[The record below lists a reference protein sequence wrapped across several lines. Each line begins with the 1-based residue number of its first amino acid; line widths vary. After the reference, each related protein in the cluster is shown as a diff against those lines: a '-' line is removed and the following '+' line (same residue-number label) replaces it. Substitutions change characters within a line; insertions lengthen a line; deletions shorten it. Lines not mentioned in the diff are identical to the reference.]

1 MQSRPEKLLRWFI
14 FSVLI
19 ALVPLA
25 VSYLGLRLERQ
36 AASLYLLTARG
47 ELLLV
52 STTIASAAIGELI
65 PAGRT
70 KAIRKL
76 IAGGSCMLLITVS
89 SFLFAAIQARDN
101 ADPLPIF
108 TVSIWTFG
116 LTLLASFSA
125 MYFALEGERP

>member
-25 VSYLGLRLERQ
+25 VSYLGLRLDQKE
-36 AASLYLLTARG
+36 ASLYLLTARG
-47 ELLLV
+47 ELLLI
-52 STTIASAAIGELI
+52 STTIASAAVGELI
-65 PAGRT
+65 PAGRG

-76 IAGGSCMLLITVS
+76 VAGGSCMLLITVS
-89 SFLFAAIQARDN
+89 SFLFATLQARQN
-101 ADPLPIF
+101 ANPLPIF
-108 TVSIWTFG
+108 TISIWTFG

-125 MYFALEGERP
+125 TYFAFERERP